1 MLADQKCIELSRPTV
16 RRILA
21 GAGIAAPR
29 RRRPPR
35 HRRRRDR
42 YAKEGI
48 QLHLDASRHDWLEGR
63 GPDLSLL
70 AGIDDTTGK
79 VPRAC
84 FREQE
89 DAHGYFQ
96 VLRHTVSKHGIPMA
110 VYGDRHSVF
119 FQTVTGSTR
128 TESVNSYTVRVADLQ
143 HLDER

>member
-1 MLADQKCIELSRPTV
+1 MPTRNASSFLARLCVASSLVPALPHRADADHHATV
-16 RRILA
+16 DAVTVTLKRA
-21 GAGIAAPR
+21 
-29 RRRPPR
+29 
-35 HRRRRDR
+35 
-42 YAKEGI
+42 YK
-48 QLHLDASRHDWLEGR
+48 LHLDASRHDWLEGR